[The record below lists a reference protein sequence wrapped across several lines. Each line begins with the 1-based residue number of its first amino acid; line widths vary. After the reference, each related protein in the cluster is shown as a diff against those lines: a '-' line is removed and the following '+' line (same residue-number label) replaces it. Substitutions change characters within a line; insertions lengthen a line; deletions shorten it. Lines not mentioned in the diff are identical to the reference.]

1 MFRQLLA
8 FGGVL
13 VLTGGL
19 VLVAAEPGL
28 ARGPGGGVFQR
39 GGGFGGS
46 AGAGMRGSSFA
57 GPRFNPS
64 SIYAPPGYN
73 AYQLYPYY
81 SYNYNYG
88 LYPYYNRRSTS
99 YYNSSGYGEFPYSSE
114 ATESYP
120 YPEGTPAYGQGY
132 PPGGAA
138 ASQVPAERHAHISV
152 NVPAG
157 AEVWFDDHKT
167 SSTGPV
173 RDFQTPPLEPGKY
186 GYKVRARWQEDGHE
200 VTQSREVVVSPG
212 ADVQV
217 SFPLPRAGQGEAG
230 SAKER

>member
-1 MFRQLLA
+1 MFRRLLA
-8 FGGVL
+8 FGSVL

-19 VLVAAEPGL
+19 ALVTAEPGL

-64 SIYAPPGYN
+64 STYAPPSYN

-88 LYPYYNRRSTS
+88 LYPYYNRRSTT
-99 YYNSSGYGEFPYSSE
+99 YPYSSGYGELPEYYPYSESRTPSE
-114 ATESYP
+114 GEYENWRNAATNR
-120 YPEGTPAYGQGY
+120 T
-132 PPGGAA
+132 
-138 ASQVPAERHAHISV
+138 PAERHAHVSV

-173 RDFQTPPLEPGKY
+173 RDFQTPPLQPGKY

-217 SFPLPRAGQGEAG
+217 SFPLPRSNQGEAG